1 MLGKV
6 EPLVDHLDSVRRRR
20 QASRVMRDVF
30 AMRIG
35 QGRAALLMCELVAR
49 ERGGWLAKDLKRSR
63 RRSR

>member
-1 MLGKV
+1 
-6 EPLVDHLDSVRRRR
+6 
-20 QASRVMRDVF
+20 MRDVF